1 MWTGGQGSFAQL
13 GDEETQFLLRVTAL
27 SSNLFRTGAKVSL
40 LNPTTVQCQ
49 EVNVVNV
56 SLPRKILG
64 CCRVIA
70 LLLRKVSINQTG
82 KPGSTLREQQLLWAQ
97 DFDPVAARKN
107 TSAPRRLDSV
117 GCFHCFSDFY
127 K

>member
-1 MWTGGQGSFAQL
+1 MWTGGQGTFAQL

-82 KPGSTLREQQLLWAQ
+82 IDSPRTTIALGSRFRSQMSQRGKTHLHLGDLIRLVV
-97 DFDPVAARKN
+97 FIVSVTSKN
-107 TSAPRRLDSV
+107 
-117 GCFHCFSDFY
+117 